1 MGKEWGTRNFPSGSV
16 VKTPSF
22 HCSRAWILSLIRKL
36 TSRMLRG
43 EVKKKKRNG
52 EWETRITLQT
62 ILSWKH

>member
-43 EVKKKKRNG
+43 EVEKKKK
-52 EWETRITLQT
+52 EWGMGD
-62 ILSWKH
+62 